1 MPSSSLPDI
10 LLSVKH
16 PERLVDE
23 LARTLEAHIAGRSGL
38 KGLAMKAGFGALRS
52 AKPDIADRAVR
63 GLMPDI
69 AKALDPLYAEF
80 MQGQG
85 EDFGNYLTQHAARAA
100 ELMVAAVD
108 TRLAGNPNAPVKAV
122 YKQFRGSVGDELQK
136 LLPPVGRVL
145 STHIG

>member
-23 LARTLEAHIAGRSGL
+23 LARTLEAHIASRGGL

-80 MQGQG
+80 KRSQG
-85 EDFGNYLTQHAARAA
+85 EDFGSYLSQHAARAA
-100 ELMVAAVD
+100 ELMVKAVD
-108 TRLAGNPNAPVKAV
+108 TRLAGNPNTPMKAV